1 MTDQISDMLIRIK
14 NAQAVKKESAN
25 IPYSK
30 LKMEIAKILQI
41 NGFIKDFSKK
51 GKKNNRII
59 NIFLFYDKEGQG
71 RISGLRRVSK
81 LSKRIYRSATMLR
94 PIKRGVGLA
103 VISTSKGLMTDKEA
117 RRKKIGG
124 EVFFEIW

>member
-14 NAQAVKKESAN
+14 NAQAVKKESVD

-41 NGFIKDFSKK
+41 SGFTGDLSKK
-51 GKKNNRII
+51 GKKNNKII
-59 NIFLFYDKEGQG
+59 NVPLLYDKKGQG
-71 RISGLRRVSK
+71 RIHGLRRVSK
-81 LSKRIYRSATMLR
+81 LSKRVYRPAAMLR
-94 PIKRGVGLA
+94 SIKRGTGLA
-103 VISTSKGLMTDKEA
+103 VISTSKGLMADQEA

>member
-30 LKMEIAKILQI
+30 LKMEIAKILQTS
-41 NGFIKDFSKK
+41 GFVKDFSKK
-51 GKKNNRII
+51 GKKNNKII
-59 NIFLFYDKEGQG
+59 NVSLFYNKEGQG
-71 RISGLRRVSK
+71 RISDLRRVSK
-81 LSKRIYRSATMLR
+81 LSKRIYRPAAMLR

-103 VISTSKGLMTDKEA
+103 VVSTSKGLMTDREA
-117 RRKKIGG
+117 RQKKIGG

>member
-14 NAQAVKKESAN
+14 NAQAVKKESVD

-30 LKMEIAKILQI
+30 LKMEIAKILQVS
-41 NGFIKDFSKK
+41 GFTGDLSKK
-51 GKKNNRII
+51 GKKNNKII
-59 NIFLFYDKEGQG
+59 NVSLLYDKKSQG
-71 RISGLRRVSK
+71 RIHGLRRVSK
-81 LSKRIYRSATMLR
+81 LSKRVYRPAAMLR
-94 PIKRGVGLA
+94 PIKRGTGLA
-103 VISTSKGLMTDKEA
+103 VISTSKGLMADQEA

>member
-1 MTDQISDMLIRIK
+1 MLIRIK
-14 NAQAVKKESAN
+14 NAQAVKKESVN

-41 NGFIKDFSKK
+41 NGFTKDFSKK

-81 LSKRIYRSATMLR
+81 LSKRIYRPATMLR